1 MDENNNSKLYS
12 VRLVQSPWQ
21 LTSSSHVTPF
31 RPPPLNHYPP
41 LITFS
46 LRILITIFITAIP
59 VPATHL
65 THRFRMLLPVVEG
78 PRERGCHR
86 DLYLA
91 HPPTHPPLSHSLPL
105 QHFPLCLALL
115 LPPSY
120 PHPFSLP
127 SAVLFSVCLP
137 QHFPVWRPSPS
148 PASSSPA
155 SLSLRVL
162 LLLMLLLLRVR
173 VPPEAAQ
180 AEALQLGVVLE
191 AAGHVVGVVRLV
203 NEFLVADLARV
214 RLVSRVA
221 ALVLLGVAP
230 AQEELTAI
238 CTRVLALAGVPC
250 RHRPNQ
256 AASP

>member
-1 MDENNNSKLYS
+1 
-12 VRLVQSPWQ
+12 
-21 LTSSSHVTPF
+21 
-31 RPPPLNHYPP
+31 
-41 LITFS
+41 
-46 LRILITIFITAIP
+46 
-59 VPATHL
+59 
-65 THRFRMLLPVVEG
+65 MLLPVVEG
-78 PRERGCHR
+78 LSERGCHR

-91 HPPTHPPLSHSLPL
+91 HPPTLTSLPLPPSLPL

-115 LPPSY
+115 LPPPPY
-120 PHPFSLP
+120 LP
-127 SAVLFSVCLP
+127 SAVQFSLCLP

-162 LLLMLLLLRVR
+162 LLMLLLLLRVR

-191 AAGHVVGVVRLV
+191 AAGHMVGVVRLV

-230 AQEELTAI
+230 AQEELAAI